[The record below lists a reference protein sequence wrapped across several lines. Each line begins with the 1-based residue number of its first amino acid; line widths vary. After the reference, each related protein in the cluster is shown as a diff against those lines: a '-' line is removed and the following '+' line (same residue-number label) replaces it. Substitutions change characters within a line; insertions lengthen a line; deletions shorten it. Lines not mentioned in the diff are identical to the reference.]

1 MASPQANSLKKPMYY
16 SLFISTRNTQIK
28 FDDQSRIEFQFEFTC
43 NVADLMSLCN
53 KQLKEPKDAKQKP
66 PEQTF

>member
-1 MASPQANSLKKPMYY
+1 MTSPQANSLKKLMYY
-16 SLFISTRNTQIK
+16 SLFISTRNIQIK
-28 FDDQSRIEFQFEFTC
+28 FDDQSRIELKFTC

-53 KQLKEPKDAKQKP
+53 KQLKGPKDAKQKP